1 MRTARPD
8 GGWVKGGRGEVGDR
22 GQGWGLGGGLMEGA
36 VLPLRP
42 ICNTSLID
50 GGTQTNFS
58 FTSAEAFN
66 LNITRDGKR
75 RQLLLH
81 LCHNYPQEF
90 VIMDLRSDVIFMMFY
105 YVLLPLYTLAV
116 IILICLIILFNITVE
131 LE

>member
-8 GGWVKGGRGEVGDR
+8 GGRVKGGRGEVGGR
-22 GQGWGLGGGLMEGA
+22 GRGGGEGGQVEAA

-81 LCHNYPQEF
+81 LCRNYPKS
-90 VIMDLRSDVIFMMFY
+90 L
-105 YVLLPLYTLAV
+105 
-116 IILICLIILFNITVE
+116 
-131 LE
+131 